1 MLRWVVSKFRFQFQ
15 FSNSNSNYQ
24 GSKKQTNVMPQ
35 LKKKKIPIENWR
47 EGDLAQLPRVSLWYT
62 RKSKKN
68 GLPTVNGWIVAQIA

>member
-1 MLRWVVSKFRFQFQ
+1 MLRWVVSKFRFQCQ

-35 LKKKKIPIENWR
+35 LKKKNKQLKIG

>member
-35 LKKKKIPIENWR
+35 LKKKKN
-47 EGDLAQLPRVSLWYT
+47 T
-62 RKSKKN
+62 N
-68 GLPTVNGWIVAQIA
+68 